1 MDVTSDVSH
10 VEMWPYVASA
20 DALSESHA
28 ETAVLMVLSSMT
40 ELRRRTGLGSAHGA
54 AAKRAITIHMPFIL
68 LGAANGA
75 AGDASRTSKSLIS
88 EFGFVLK
95 TRPRGNFRCKTSK
108 TTCLVLPDAKGSH
121 SGAMRPR

>member
-1 MDVTSDVSH
+1 MSVTPPVAH

-40 ELRRRTGLGSAHGA
+40 LLRRRTGSARA